1 MPEQPRWRT
10 VATKVLEIAYEDR
23 GSGARGV
30 VVCLHGWPDDVRT
43 WDRVV
48 EPLVAAGYRVLCPY
62 LRGYG
67 PTRLRPGVPRSGQ
80 IAALGQDAVD
90 FLEALDLRA
99 VVLVGH
105 DWGARAA
112 YVAAVLRPERLRA
125 LVALSVGYGTSR
137 PEQALSFEQARQYWY
152 QWYFALEQG
161 RQALARDRRD
171 FTRRLWRLWSPSW
184 RFSEAE
190 FAATAAAFDNPDWLE
205 VTIHSYRHRW
215 GLVAGDPRYAALEQR
230 LARTEPVLV
239 PTIVLHGADDG
250 ATLPETS
257 AGKEAF
263 FPRGYQREVLAGVG
277 HFPQRERPEVVV
289 AACLRMA
296 GS

>member
-1 MPEQPRWRT
+1 MADQPALRT
-10 VATKVLEIAYEDR
+10 VATATLDIAYEDR
-23 GSGARGV
+23 GSGERGV
-30 VVCLHGWPDDVRT
+30 IVCLHGWPDDVRT
-43 WDRVV
+43 WDRVAA
-48 EPLVAAGYRVLCPY
+48 PLAAAGYRVLCPY

-67 PTRLRPGVPRSGQ
+67 STRLREGVARSGQ

-90 FLEALDLRA
+90 FLAALDLHA

-112 YVAAVLRPERLRA
+112 YVAAVLCPERLRA
-125 LVALSVGYGTSR
+125 LVALSVGYGTNR
-137 PEQALSFEQARQYWY
+137 PDQVLSFDQARQYWY

-161 RQALARDRRD
+161 REALARDRRD

-184 RFSEAE
+184 PCSEEE

-205 VTIHSYRHRW
+205 ITIHSYRHRW
-215 GLVAGDPRYAALEQR
+215 GLAAGDPRYDALERR
-230 LARTEPVLV
+230 LARAEPVLV
-239 PTIVLHGADDG
+239 PTIVLHGAEDG

-263 FPRGYQREVLAGVG
+263 FPRGYRREVLEGVG
-277 HFPQRERPEVVV
+277 HFPQRERPEAVV
-289 AACLRMA
+289 AACLHA
-296 GS
+296 GSA